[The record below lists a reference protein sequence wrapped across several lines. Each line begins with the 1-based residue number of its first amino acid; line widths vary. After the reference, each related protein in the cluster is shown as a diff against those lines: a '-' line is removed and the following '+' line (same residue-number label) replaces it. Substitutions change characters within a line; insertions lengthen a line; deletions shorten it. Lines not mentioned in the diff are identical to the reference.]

1 MAKETSDILAID
13 IGGTGLKAAIIDPSG
28 QMQGERVRVAT
39 PHPCPPDLLV
49 ETLAELVAALPAYGR
64 ISVGFP
70 GLVRHG
76 RILTAPHLSPD
87 GWAGFPLG
95 QKLAAR
101 LGNKPIRLINDAEVQ
116 GLGLIKGKGIELAL
130 TLGTGAGTA
139 VFRDGELMPH
149 MELAHHPITR
159 SKTYDDYIGEAA
171 REKIGNKRWNK
182 RLKHV
187 IDVLFVLFHYD
198 HLYLGGG
205 NTKHVKLALPANV
218 TLGSN
223 DAGLDGGAALWR
235 LKNFHESE
243 EAPEI
248 SPRVEAPAKAKTKAK
263 TGMTAR
269 TGTAAKASTPARAG
283 ASGRAK
289 PAGKTALAR
298 KKAKA

>member
-13 IGGTGLKAAIIDPSG
+13 IGGTGLKAAIINPGG

-49 ETLAELVAALPAYGR
+49 ETLAELVASLPAYSR

-70 GLVRHG
+70 GVIRHG
-76 RILTAPHLSPD
+76 RVLTAPHLAPD
-87 GWAGFPLG
+87 GWDGFPLG
-95 QKLAAR
+95 KKLSAR
-101 LGNKPIRLINDAEVQ
+101 LGDKPIRLINDAEVQ
-116 GLGLIKGKGIELAL
+116 GLGLIRGKGIELTL

-243 EAPEI
+243 EAPAV
-248 SPRVEAPAKAKTKAK
+248 PRKAKPSSKAK
-263 TGMTAR
+263 SPGKSR
-269 TGTAAKASTPARAG
+269 PPRKAESI
-283 ASGRAK
+283 
-289 PAGKTALAR
+289 GK
-298 KKAKA
+298 KGKA

>member
-13 IGGTGLKAAIIDPSG
+13 IGGTGLKAAIVNPSG
-28 QMQGERVRVAT
+28 QMQGERVRVPT

-49 ETLAELVAALPAYGR
+49 ETLAELVAPLSAYGR

-76 RILTAPHLSPD
+76 RILTAPHLAPE
-87 GWAGFPLG
+87 GWDGFPLG
-95 QKLAAR
+95 QKLAAQ

-159 SKTYDDYIGEAA
+159 TKTYDDYIGEAA

-182 RLKHV
+182 RLRHV

-243 EAPEI
+243 EAPEPSSRTRTSPKAKAPAAKPPAAAK
-248 SPRVEAPAKAKTKAK
+248 SPRKAKIADKATPVGKKTKA
-263 TGMTAR
+263 
-269 TGTAAKASTPARAG
+269 
-283 ASGRAK
+283 
-289 PAGKTALAR
+289 
-298 KKAKA
+298 

>member
-1 MAKETSDILAID
+1 VAKETSDILAID
-13 IGGTGLKAAIIDPSG
+13 IGGTGLKAAIINPSG
-28 QMQGERVRVAT
+28 QMQGERVRIAT

-49 ETLAELVAALPAYGR
+49 ETLAELVASLPTYSR

-76 RILTAPHLSPD
+76 RILTAPHLAPD
-87 GWAGFPLG
+87 GWDGFPLG

-101 LGNKPIRLINDAEVQ
+101 LGNKPMRLINDAEVQ

-159 SKTYDDYIGEAA
+159 TKTYDDYIGEAA

-205 NTKHVKLALPANV
+205 NTKHVKLTLPANV

-235 LKNFHESE
+235 LRNFHESE
-243 EAPEI
+243 EAPQP
-248 SPRVEAPAKAKTKAK
+248 SARTGTSSKVKAPSKAGTPAKARSPAKAKILT
-263 TGMTAR
+263 M
-269 TGTAAKASTPARAG
+269 
-283 ASGRAK
+283 AK
-289 PAGKTALAR
+289 PAGKKTSA
-298 KKAKA
+298 

>member
-1 MAKETSDILAID
+1 MAIATSDILAID
-13 IGGTGLKAAIIDPSG
+13 IGGTGLKAAIIDAKG
-28 QMQGERVRVAT
+28 RMKGERVRVPT

-49 ETLAELVAALPAYGR
+49 DTLAALVAPLPAYGR

-70 GLVRHG
+70 GMVRHG
-76 RILTAPHLSPD
+76 RILTAPNLAPE
-87 GWAGFPLG
+87 GWQGFPLA

-101 LGNKPIRLINDAEVQ
+101 LGNKPLRLINDAEVQ

-159 SKTYDDYIGEAA
+159 TKTYDDYIGEAA
-171 REKIGNKRWNK
+171 REKIGNRRWNK
-182 RLKHV
+182 RVKHI

-205 NTKHVKLALPANV
+205 NTKHVKLDLPANV

-223 DAGLDGGAALWR
+223 DAGIDGGAALWR
-235 LKNFHESE
+235 LVNFYESE
-243 EAPEI
+243 EAPPP
-248 SPRVEAPAKAKTKAK
+248 PRKLPARASVRPAGRKTKA
-263 TGMTAR
+263 
-269 TGTAAKASTPARAG
+269 
-283 ASGRAK
+283 
-289 PAGKTALAR
+289 
-298 KKAKA
+298 